1 MNFLIPGFS
10 DVLDILLV
18 AVIIYGI
25 IKIFKKGNG
34 LDVFIALGVLI
45 IIYFLASY
53 FRLEMIRAILNK
65 LQDYWILALVI
76 IFQPEIRSGM
86 TRTLHNQTLFN
97 VFFKKKKKNAYN
109 PILDAVNAFS
119 KSRIGALIVFERAQS
134 LDEYIVSGG
143 EIIDSVIST
152 KLLMTI
158 FNTKTIL
165 HDGAVIIRDNRIYA
179 AKVVLPLSKDSEFGE
194 KYGTRHLA
202 AIGVTELSDS
212 YCIIVSE
219 QTGKISFTSKGVIR
233 IGLSI
238 EELIQILSDEEKR

>member
-10 DVLDILLV
+10 DILDIILV

-34 LDVFIALGVLI
+34 LDIFAVLGVLI
-45 IIYFLASY
+45 VIYFLATY
-53 FRLEMIRAILNK
+53 FKLQMIQAVLNRI
-65 LQDYWILALVI
+65 QDYWILALVI

-86 TRTLHNQTLFN
+86 IRTLQNQTLFN
-97 VFFKKKKKNAYN
+97 VFFKRKKKTAYN

-119 KSRIGALIVFERAQS
+119 KSRIGALIVFEKAHS
-134 LDEYIVSGG
+134 LDDYIVSGG
-143 EIIDSVIST
+143 EIIDSVISS

-179 AKVVLPLSKDSEFGE
+179 AKVVLPLSKNSEFGE

-202 AIGVTELSDS
+202 AIGVTEISDA

-219 QTGKISFTSKGVIR
+219 QTGKISFSSKGIIR
-233 IGLSI
+233 IGISM
-238 EELIQILSDEEKR
+238 EELIQIISDEEKK